1 MKALISGSNGLI
13 GSAFL
18 NKYGYKFDEVFTIGR
33 KHHNNLNHIHC
44 DLSNPQNITIPEF
57 DVFFHFASQTSL
69 QNSRDD
75 VLNDLKTNVLGFVNL
90 LEIIKKLPSRPIV
103 ILASTATQVGY
114 TNNLKAHKVSAT
126 DNPITFYD
134 LSKLTAEKYLLRY
147 VEENWLRGCSLR
159 LCNVFGGSKEYGAQD
174 RGIIDKVFMKAVD
187 GKKITLFGEG
197 NFSRDYIYIE
207 DVIDAFWNA
216 FLKIENTNNKVYYI
230 GSGTGILLKDAF
242 LLAQK
247 VASEV
252 NSNQQ
257 PISIASPPS
266 NASVMD
272 SRGFV
277 SNNKNFIKDSNW
289 VPKYNLEEGL
299 RHCYKKLLSVKK

>member
-18 NKYGYKFDEVFTIGR
+18 EKYSHRFDEIVTIGR
-33 KHHNNLNHIHC
+33 EKNTSLNHIHY
-44 DLSNPQNITIPEF
+44 DLSDPQNIKAPEC

-75 VLNDLKTNVLGFVNL
+75 VLNDLKTNVVGFAYL
-90 LEIIKKLPSRPIV
+90 LESLKTLSTRPIV

-114 TNNLKAHKVSAT
+114 TDNAKAHESNLA

-147 VEENWLRGCSLR
+147 VDETWLQGCSLR

-187 GKKITLFGEG
+187 GKKITLYGEG
-197 NFSRDYIYIE
+197 NFLRDYIYIE
-207 DVIDAFWNA
+207 DVIDAFWSA
-216 FLKIENTNNKVYYI
+216 FQSIENTNNKIYHI
-230 GSGTGILLKDAF
+230 GSGKGILLKDAF
-242 LLAQK
+242 SLAQK
-247 VASEV
+247 IATEV

-257 PISIASPPS
+257 PISIIPIPPDAS
-266 NASVMD
+266 MME
-272 SRGFV
+272 SRSFISHNESFV
-277 SNNKNFIKDSNW
+277 RDSNW
-289 VPKYNLEEGL
+289 APQFSLEEGL
-299 RHCYKKLLSVKK
+299 RHCYRKLLSRST